1 MDWHMFFRGAE
12 YILAVIGLLDI
23 IWAVWKAFLQRS
35 PVGGIFMVA
44 RLDGD
49 EEQVE
54 GQARTLLRTV
64 ESWRNH
70 GERVQLLVV
79 PSKPACGA
87 MLQRMEQDGAAL
99 HVCAEEKALQW
110 LKQLEQRAT

>member
-1 MDWHMFFRGAE
+1 MIERIVNVERMEHAVALFGNFDENIKIVEKEYGVTILCRGTEVKIA
-12 YILAVIGLLDI
+12 
-23 IWAVWKAFLQRS
+23 
-35 PVGGIFMVA
+35 
-44 RLDGD
+44 GD

-110 LKQLEQRAT
+110 LKQLEQRTT